1 MSPGPDV
8 AEAPGSRTV
17 PRILDGASFGLLVFA
32 GLRILLSVV
41 GVAFVD
47 ANPPNP
53 GALAPGSPPARFTQP
68 ATPGVHNAIDGM
80 QRWDASWFEW
90 IAEEGYGS
98 DDARGAFFPGT
109 SILIRAAALV
119 TPLDAAGA
127 ATLVSN
133 VSFAL
138 ALIVL
143 LALTRYEFAGAVV
156 ARRSV
161 VLFGCLPTS
170 FFFLAPLSEAPFLL
184 ASLLAFFWARTGRW
198 GWRVAVAGF
207 AACLVRSIGVALVI
221 ALLLEAVRQEWS
233 EHRRPA
239 RVAVA
244 AAGLLA
250 PAAYVVWWWSRGD
263 ALQPLRAQAYW
274 DRDPSFPLVTVVDGL
289 RAAWRGATSG
299 DAAFLLVDAVV
310 AMLAVAAAVVVWRR
324 MPRSYAVYVWL
335 SLLIPLCYAVPSRPL
350 LSIPRFVAV
359 LFPIAWVG
367 ERLVHARP
375 RFALL
380 VALCLVWQVAL
391 AAEFMNLWWIF

>member
-1 MSPGPDV
+1 
-8 AEAPGSRTV
+8 
-17 PRILDGASFGLLVFA
+17 
-32 GLRILLSVV
+32 
-41 GVAFVD
+41 
-47 ANPPNP
+47 
-53 GALAPGSPPARFTQP
+53 
-68 ATPGVHNAIDGM
+68 
-80 QRWDASWFEW
+80 
-90 IAEEGYGS
+90 
-98 DDARGAFFPGT
+98 
-109 SILIRAAALV
+109 
-119 TPLDAAGA
+119 
-127 ATLVSN
+127 
-133 VSFAL
+133 
-138 ALIVL
+138 
-143 LALTRYEFAGAVV
+143 
-156 ARRSV
+156 
-161 VLFGCLPTS
+161 
-170 FFFLAPLSEAPFLL
+170 
-184 ASLLAFFWARTGRW
+184 
-198 GWRVAVAGF
+198 
-207 AACLVRSIGVALVI
+207 VI

-239 RVAVA
+239 RVAAA

-391 AAEFMNLWWIF
+391 AAEFMNWGWIF